1 VSGRAALAVPAAAG
15 RASAT
20 RATPRNN
27 AFIVPRTGLRLPQR
41 LTFEQWLKIGNQ
53 LASLTTSTAWCLGD
67 WLVYGEKAF
76 TGRYREAIAQTS
88 LDYQTLRNYA
98 WVAKQVPLSRRRDR
112 LSFSHHAEVAALS
125 EPEQDFWL
133 RTAEELAWTRNRL
146 RREVQ
151 ESLRERGQVPAARYE
166 VQAHPSAAEPTAE
179 QMTPAAG
186 DPARFTL
193 EVHIPVAQVGI
204 LQAAAGARGLDLE
217 AWALRI
223 LEAAAR
229 DALDLAMSW

>member
-1 VSGRAALAVPAAAG
+1 MLAVP
-15 RASAT
+15 RAVDQASSET
-20 RATPRNN
+20 RVAPHNS

-41 LTFEQWLKIGNQ
+41 LSFAQWLKIGNQ

-67 WLVYGEKAF
+67 WLVYGEMAF

-133 RTAEELAWTRNRL
+133 RRAEELAWSRNRL

-151 ESLRERGQVPAARYE
+151 GSLRERGELRAARYE
-166 VQAHPSAAEPTAE
+166 IRAHSSAAEPTAE
-179 QMTPAAG
+179 RMTPAAG
-186 DPARFTL
+186 DPAGFTL
-193 EVHIPVAQVGI
+193 EVHIPAAQVEI

-223 LEAAAR
+223 LETAAR
-229 DALDLAMSW
+229 DALDLAMSR